1 MTVKVTKRE
10 HPMWLSWR
18 KIKQEIPY
26 YGESILG
33 QWQYF
38 YEKGNIRISLVEL
51 PNYFR
56 DGVDLWEICGGGL
69 TEDVERFR
77 TKEEAE
83 ERIYELL
90 NDKKDK

>member
-1 MTVKVTKRE
+1 
-10 HPMWLSWR
+10 MWVQWKTLDMLQR
-18 KIKQEIPY
+18 NIMP
-26 YGESILG
+26 SILG